1 MILMNNAQIYDMIP
15 YQLLERVG
23 FPSTYIN
30 LTLDQKAFIDDVF
43 ANNSE
48 IALANLHLMDRVTE
62 LEDKVADLEYELKD
76 LAGEK

>member
-1 MILMNNAQIYDMIP
+1 MNNAEIYEMIP
-15 YQLLERVG
+15 FQVLERVG
-23 FPSTYIN
+23 FPTTYIN

-48 IALANLHLMDRVTE
+48 IALANLHLIDKVTE
-62 LEDKVADLEYELKD
+62 LEDKVADLQHELNN

>member
-1 MILMNNAQIYDMIP
+1 MNNSQIYDMIP

-23 FPSTYIN
+23 FPTTYIN

-62 LEDKVADLEYELKD
+62 LEDRVADLEHELKD
-76 LAGEK
+76 LAGE